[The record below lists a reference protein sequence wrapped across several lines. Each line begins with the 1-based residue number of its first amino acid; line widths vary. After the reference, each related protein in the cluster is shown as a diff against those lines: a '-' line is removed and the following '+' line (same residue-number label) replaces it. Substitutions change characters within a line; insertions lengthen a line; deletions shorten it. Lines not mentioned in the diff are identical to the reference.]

1 MLDHETWGLG
11 WTPICYSVDPGS
23 AWPIFWWFYMER
35 RALELRSVSVP
46 YFSSLLCHATFEC
59 KNWYILHLWM
69 FGLSFSRFCGNT
81 LACPVCVGFFQANM
95 PTETNHSSEI
105 AASEY
110 RANSLPADENT
121 PLVREANSTSH
132 QHRLCEHFNY
142 RHFLLGFFLNVFVR
156 WGGFSRDKYYLF
168 S

>member
-11 WTPICYSVDPGS
+11 WTPTCYSVDPES

-35 RALELRSVSVP
+35 RAWELRSVSVP

-81 LACPVCVGFFQANM
+81 LACPVCVGFFPSKHADRNKSQLGNCCEWIQRKELTCRWEHTAGARSQFYIS
-95 PTETNHSSEI
+95 PTQTLWTFQLS
-105 AASEY
+105 
-110 RANSLPADENT
+110 P
-121 PLVREANSTSH
+121 
-132 QHRLCEHFNY
+132 
-142 RHFLLGFFLNVFVR
+142 FLTWFF
-156 WGGFSRDKYYLF
+156 S
-168 S
+168 